1 MRVEYSDLSKKDF
14 ENLQDYLFDQWGI
27 LVLEIFL
34 DKYDQPIQMLLSKNV
49 YFEKYRDT
57 GFMKYLVT
65 KHNYIIYDYKDDMLR
80 IHRVINNF
88 QNPDDNYESISKYH

>member
-1 MRVEYSDLSKKDF
+1 MKVDISIAAQQDIDDIESYLLGKWNQKVVFKFFDLLDDAIS
-14 ENLQDYLFDQWGI
+14 I
-27 LVLEIFL
+27 LEA
-34 DKYDQPIQMLLSKNV
+34 KNV

-57 GFMKYLVT
+57 GFMKYLIT

-88 QNPDDNYESISKYH
+88 QNPDDNYESISK

>member
-1 MRVEYSDLSKKDF
+1 MKVDISIAAQ
-14 ENLQDYLFDQWGI
+14 QDIDDIESYLLRKWNQKVVFKFFDQLDDAISI
-27 LVLEIFL
+27 LET
-34 DKYDQPIQMLLSKNV
+34 QNV

-65 KHNYIIYDYKDDMLR
+65 KHNYIIYDYQDDMLR

-88 QNPDDNYESISKYH
+88 QNPDDNYESISK